1 MRKLLNIFLRPFLII
16 ISTLI
21 FIIIAGFIMYYTGL
35 TIIKPVELT
44 LLSVA
49 FSFVAVITVLIFLRG
64 RDKEEKEG
72 TMHTLVAITLK
83 FLIELIIA
91 AIWFIPAKKTGMN
104 YILLFFVLYLTFSLC
119 SIIILLNILKKKSL

>member
-1 MRKLLNIFLRPFLII
+1 
-16 ISTLI
+16 
-21 FIIIAGFIMYYTGL
+21 MYYTGL

-64 RDKEEKEG
+64 RDREEKEG